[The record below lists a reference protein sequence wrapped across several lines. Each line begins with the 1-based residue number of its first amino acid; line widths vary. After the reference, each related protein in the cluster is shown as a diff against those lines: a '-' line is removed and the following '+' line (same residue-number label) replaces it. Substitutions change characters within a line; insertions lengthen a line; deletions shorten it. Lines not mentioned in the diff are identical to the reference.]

1 VPTNHPHHGSPVQP
15 QVAGI
20 LAVCAVLFGA
30 ALLFIDVHAGAVGHR
45 GLLLAVGLASM
56 AAALVLAVSGALRR
70 R

>member
-1 VPTNHPHHGSPVQP
+1 MPSNHPHHGSPAQP

-20 LAVCAVLFGA
+20 LAVCALLFGA
-30 ALLFIDVHAGAVGHR
+30 AVLVLDVHAGDVGHR
-45 GLLLAVGLASM
+45 GLLLGVGAASL